1 MAADDNAALLN
12 MIARRYMTPP
22 FHVSTALRRSGS
34 EDAAPD
40 PSRRSP
46 LSNYKNRNKRQ
57 STITVLEIDNLV

>member
-34 EDAAPD
+34 KMRHRILPAG
-40 PSRRSP
+40 R
-46 LSNYKNRNKRQ
+46 LSVITKTVINVNRQ
-57 STITVLEIDNLV
+57 LLF